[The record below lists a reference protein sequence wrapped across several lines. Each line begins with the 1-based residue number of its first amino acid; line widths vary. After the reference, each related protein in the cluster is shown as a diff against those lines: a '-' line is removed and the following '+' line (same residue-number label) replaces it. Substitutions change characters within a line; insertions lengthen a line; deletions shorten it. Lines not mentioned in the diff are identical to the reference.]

1 MKTKNSPRRR
11 LRLAWMGLALLAACL
26 LASCEGGDVSLQG
39 ELAQLRE
46 RVRRAEQERDQAMRE
61 KSREAGHLAG
71 VEIQPVSTLQKKF
84 EEAAK
89 RFEQDVIAT
98 FPGYRPA
105 SIKHGKFAYVFDEQD
120 PYRIPVE
127 LSLRPNS
134 ASALTPEVPPIV
146 FQARG
151 TADGEWKM
159 PGQAALREMQAAAS
173 ARAASQSHAA
183 GRAQESAS
191 PSQPPATAQS
201 SKGPSAR
208 IVSWGDADS
217 AAPQQSPRPQSSP
230 AATATPSANTPRA
243 NESYEIRFND

>member
-39 ELAQLRE
+39 ELAELRE
-46 RVRRAEQERDQAMRE
+46 RVRRAEQERDRAMRE
-61 KSREAGHLAG
+61 KSREAEHHAG

-134 ASALTPEVPPIV
+134 ASALTPEVPQ
-146 FQARG
+146 FSSR
-151 TADGEWKM
+151 
-159 PGQAALREMQAAAS
+159 R
-173 ARAASQSHAA
+173 A
-183 GRAQESAS
+183 GRPTENGRCPGRPRCGKCRLRPPRAPRAS
-191 PSQPPATAQS
+191 PTPQDAPKNLPPL
-201 SKGPSAR
+201 PSLPPPPNR
-208 IVSWGDADS
+208 
-217 AAPQQSPRPQSSP
+217 PRDP
-230 AATATPSANTPRA
+230 TP
-243 NESYEIRFND
+243 ES

>member
-11 LRLAWMGLALLAACL
+11 LRLAWMKLALLTACL
-26 LASCEGGDVSLQG
+26 LASCEGRDVSLQS
-39 ELAQLRE
+39 ELSELRE

-61 KSREAGHLAG
+61 KSRESGRLAG
-71 VEIQPVSTLQKKF
+71 VEIQPVSILQKKF
-84 EEAAK
+84 EEAVK

-105 SIKHGKFAYVFDEQD
+105 SIKRGKFAYVFDEQD

-134 ASALTPEVPPIV
+134 ASALTPEVPPIA
-146 FQARG
+146 FHARG

-173 ARAASQSHAA
+173 ARAASQSQTER
-183 GRAQESAS
+183 RAQESAS

-208 IVSWGDADS
+208 IVSWGDEDS
-217 AAPQQSPRPQSSP
+217 AAPQQSSRPQDSP
-230 AATATPSANTPRA
+230 APHATPSANTPRA
-243 NESYEIRFND
+243 DESYEIRFND

>member
-11 LRLAWMGLALLAACL
+11 LRLAWMGLALLTACL

-39 ELAQLRE
+39 ELAELRE

-105 SIKHGKFAYVFDEQD
+105 SIKRGKFAYVFDEQD

-173 ARAASQSHAA
+173 ARAASQSHAER
-183 GRAQESAS
+183 RAQESAS
-191 PSQPPATAQS
+191 PSPATAQS
-201 SKGPSAR
+201 SKGPSAQ
-208 IVSWGDADS
+208 IVSWGDEDS
-217 AAPQQSPRPQSSP
+217 AAPQQSSRPQDSP
-230 AATATPSANTPRA
+230 AAPAPPSASTPRA

>member
-11 LRLAWMGLALLAACL
+11 LRLAWMGLALLTACL

-39 ELAQLRE
+39 ELAELRE

-61 KSREAGHLAG
+61 KSLEAGHLAG
-71 VEIQPVSTLQKKF
+71 VEIQPISTLQKKF

-105 SIKHGKFAYVFDEQD
+105 SIKYGKFAYVFEEQD

-173 ARAASQSHAA
+173 ARAASQSHAE
-183 GRAQESAS
+183 RRSKEPAS

-208 IVSWGDADS
+208 IVSWGDENS
-217 AAPQQSPRPQSSP
+217 AAPQPSSRPQSSP

>member
-11 LRLAWMGLALLAACL
+11 LRLAWMGLALLTACL
-26 LASCEGGDVSLQG
+26 LASCERGDVSLQG
-39 ELAQLRE
+39 ELAELRE

-105 SIKHGKFAYVFDEQD
+105 SIKSGKFAYVFDEQD

-151 TADGEWKM
+151 TAGGEWKM

-173 ARAASQSHAA
+173 ARAASQSHAER
-183 GRAQESAS
+183 RAQESAS

-201 SKGPSAR
+201 SKGPRAQ
-208 IVSWGDADS
+208 IVSWGDEDS
-217 AAPQQSPRPQSSP
+217 AAPQQSSRPQDSP
-230 AATATPSANTPRA
+230 AATATPSASTPRA

>member
-11 LRLAWMGLALLAACL
+11 LRLAWMGLALLTACL

-39 ELAQLRE
+39 ELAELRE

-105 SIKHGKFAYVFDEQD
+105 SIKRGKFAYVFDEQD

-134 ASALTPEVPPIV
+134 ASAMTPEVPPIV
-146 FQARG
+146 FEARG

-159 PGQAALREMQAAAS
+159 PGQAALREMQATAS
-173 ARAASQSHAA
+173 ARAASQSHA
-183 GRAQESAS
+183 GRRAQGPAS
-191 PSQPPATAQS
+191 PSQPPATAQP
-201 SKGPSAR
+201 SKGSGAR
-208 IVSWGDADS
+208 IVSWGEEDS
-217 AAPQQSPRPQSSP
+217 AAPQQSSRPQDSP
-230 AATATPSANTPRA
+230 AAPAAPRANTPRA

>member
-11 LRLAWMGLALLAACL
+11 LPLAWMGLAVLTACL

-39 ELAQLRE
+39 ELAELRE

-61 KSREAGHLAG
+61 KSRDAGHLAG

-105 SIKHGKFAYVFDEQD
+105 SIKRGKFAYVFDEQD
-120 PYRIPVE
+120 PYRISVE
-127 LSLRPNS
+127 LKPGPTS

-151 TADGEWKM
+151 TADGEWKL

-173 ARAASQSHAA
+173 ARAASQSHAER
-183 GRAQESAS
+183 RAQESAS
-191 PSQPPATAQS
+191 PSQPPATAQ
-201 SKGPSAR
+201 KGPSAQ
-208 IVSWGDADS
+208 IVSWGDEDS
-217 AAPQQSPRPQSSP
+217 AAPQQSSRPQNSP
-230 AATATPSANTPRA
+230 AGPATPSASTPRA